1 MSVPDE
7 PRREIAA
14 LRERISALSAA
25 SLRISASL
33 DLETVLR
40 EVVESARSLTGARFG
55 AIATINE
62 AGAPQDFVTSGF
74 TEEQHRAMAEW
85 SEGPRLFEHFRD
97 LEGPLRIADVPAY
110 VQALGF
116 PTDRL
121 PSKTF
126 QGTPMRHRGVHVGNF
141 YLVEKEGG
149 EPFTD
154 EDEEILVLFA
164 SQAATAIANART
176 YRAEQRARADLEAL
190 IETSPV
196 GVVVFDVGTGRPVS
210 LNREARR
217 IVESLCAPGQS
228 AEQLL
233 EVITYRRADGREI
246 ALDQL
251 PLAGA
256 LSGGETV
263 RAEEIALSVPDGR
276 SVTTLVNATPIH
288 AEDGA
293 VASVV
298 VTMQDL
304 APLQELERQRAEFLG
319 MVSHELRVP
328 LTSIKGST
336 GALLGASRQ
345 FAPAETREFIR
356 IVDDQADRM
365 IGLIADLLDAG
376 RIDTGTLSVS
386 PEPSEV
392 AALVD
397 RARTT
402 FLSGGARHTVT
413 IDLPPDLPRVMA
425 DRQRVEQVLNN
436 LLANAAR
443 QAPESSP
450 IRVAAERDGVH
461 VAVSVADEGRGIAPE
476 RLAQLFRKYSG
487 AAVGGRGAGT
497 GGAGLGLAICKG
509 LVEAHGGRIRA
520 ESGGV
525 GLGARFTFTLPV
537 AGEAGAGAPGPAP
550 GTASG
555 AAPGRPAPR
564 QGREPDRILVVDDDP
579 QTLRHVRDTLA
590 EAGFSPLVTGD
601 HGELGQIIR
610 TEKPALV
617 LLDLMLPG
625 TDGIELMRTVPE
637 LADLPVI
644 FISGYGRDET
654 IARALE
660 AGADGLH
667 RQALLADRADG
678 ADPGGAAPARRP
690 PALRAGRPCH
700 RLRPAAGHR
709 GRARGRAHP
718 HRVRAAAHPLA
729 QCRTGHDLRD
739 AAGPDLGRAEQRRHQ
754 GRARLRQAAP
764 PEARRRRGEPGLDL
778 QRARRRLPHAPA
790 GSPGRALTSTALTST
805 APTSTAPTSGNPDLR
820 HPAAAG
826 RDRALP
832 LPLGVRRAAG
842 GRAPAAVPGA

>member
-1 MSVPDE
+1 MPS
-7 PRREIAA
+7 
-14 LRERISALSAA
+14 IS
-25 SLRISASL
+25 
-33 DLETVLR
+33 
-40 EVVESARSLTGARFG
+40 
-55 AIATINE
+55 
-62 AGAPQDFVTSGF
+62 QVT
-74 TEEQHRAMAEW
+74 
-85 SEGPRLFEHFRD
+85 
-97 LEGPLRIADVPAY
+97 
-110 VQALGF
+110 
-116 PTDRL
+116 
-121 PSKTF
+121 
-126 QGTPMRHRGVHVGNF
+126 
-141 YLVEKEGG
+141 
-149 EPFTD
+149 
-154 EDEEILVLFA
+154 
-164 SQAATAIANART
+164 
-176 YRAEQRARADLEAL
+176 
-190 IETSPV
+190 TSP
-196 GVVVFDVGTGRPVS
+196 
-210 LNREARR
+210 
-217 IVESLCAPGQS
+217 SLCSPGQS

-256 LSGGETV
+256 LSGAETV
-263 RAEEIALSVPDGR
+263 RAEEIVLTTLDGR
-276 SVTTLVNATPIH
+276 SITTLINATPIH

-304 APLQELERQRAEFLG
+304 APLEELERQRAEFLG

-336 GALLGASRQ
+336 GALLGSSRQ

-450 IRVAAERDGVH
+450 IRVAAECDGVH

-487 AAVGGRGAGT
+487 GADGGRGAGT

-550 GTASG
+550 GIAPAFGFGAGFSRASIAVASREMCSTGWPSIVRAISVSCRRLARPLSANSEKARENVASLGSRPAPLQPHSRQSLPSTSRRSIGPRVVGTSNTALAMKARAS
-555 AAPGRPAPR
+555 AARSSSGRPAWPR
-564 QGREPDRILVVDDDP
+564 
-579 QTLRHVRDTLA
+579 
-590 EAGFSPLVTGD
+590 
-601 HGELGQIIR
+601 
-610 TEKPALV
+610 K
-617 LLDLMLPG
+617 
-625 TDGIELMRTVPE
+625 
-637 LADLPVI
+637 
-644 FISGYGRDET
+644 
-654 IARALE
+654 
-660 AGADGLH
+660 
-667 RQALLADRADG
+667 
-678 ADPGGAAPARRP
+678 
-690 PALRAGRPCH
+690 
-700 RLRPAAGHR
+700 
-709 GRARGRAHP
+709 
-718 HRVRAAAHPLA
+718 
-729 QCRTGHDLRD
+729 
-739 AAGPDLGRAEQRRHQ
+739 
-754 GRARLRQAAP
+754 
-764 PEARRRRGEPGLDL
+764 
-778 QRARRRLPHAPA
+778 
-790 GSPGRALTSTALTST
+790 
-805 APTSTAPTSGNPDLR
+805 
-820 HPAAAG
+820 
-826 RDRALP
+826 
-832 LPLGVRRAAG
+832 
-842 GRAPAAVPGA
+842 

>member
-1 MSVPDE
+1 MTDRDL
-7 PRREIAA
+7 RRENEA

-33 DLETVLR
+33 DLETVLN

-55 AIATINE
+55 AIATIDE

-336 GALLGASRQ
+336 GALLGGVRN

-356 IVDDQADRM
+356 IVDGQADRM

-392 AALVD
+392 AVLVD

-402 FLSGGARHTVT
+402 FLSGGGRHTVT

-450 IRVAAERDGVH
+450 IRIAAERDGMH
-461 VAVSVADEGRGIAPE
+461 VAVSVADEGRGIPPE

-487 AAVGGRGAGT
+487 AAVGERGAGT
-497 GGAGLGLAICKG
+497 GGSGLGLAICKG

-520 ESGGV
+520 ESGGP

-537 AGEAGAGAPGPAP
+537 AEEAGAGAPSPAP
-550 GTASG
+550 D
-555 AAPGRPAPR
+555 RPAPR

-590 EAGFSPLVTGD
+590 EAGYSALVTGD
-601 HGELGQIIR
+601 HGKLGQIIR

-625 TDGIELMRTVPE
+625 TDGIELMQKVPE

-660 AGADGLH
+660 AGADDYIVKPFSPTELTA
-667 RQALLADRADG
+667 RIRAVLRRRADPEPFVLGDLAIDYDRRQVTVAGRQVALTATEYELLRVLSRG
-678 ADPGGAAPARRP
+678 AGRVLTHETL
-690 PALRAGRPCH
+690 LRQVWAGRPNSNPKIVRAYVK
-700 RLRPAAGHR
+700 RLRSKLGDDAVNPAWIFNER
-709 GRARGRAHP
+709 GVGYRM
-718 HRVRAAAHPLA
+718 
-729 QCRTGHDLRD
+729 
-739 AAGPDLGRAEQRRHQ
+739 
-754 GRARLRQAAP
+754 
-764 PEARRRRGEPGLDL
+764 
-778 QRARRRLPHAPA
+778 
-790 GSPGRALTSTALTST
+790 
-805 APTSTAPTSGNPDLR
+805 
-820 HPAAAG
+820 
-826 RDRALP
+826 ALP
-832 LPLGVRRAAG
+832 GDP
-842 GRAPAAVPGA
+842 